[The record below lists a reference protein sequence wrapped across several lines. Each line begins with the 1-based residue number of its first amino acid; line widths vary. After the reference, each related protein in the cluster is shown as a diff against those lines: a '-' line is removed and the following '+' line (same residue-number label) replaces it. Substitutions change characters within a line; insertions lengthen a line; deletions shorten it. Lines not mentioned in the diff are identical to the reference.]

1 MNNSAK
7 SKSKSTHADAA
18 LSPVHCPALCPALF
32 FCAPASGQGKTTI
45 TAGIA
50 RYHKNQGLDVRVFK
64 TGPDYLDPL
73 ILAQASGKPVTQ
85 LDLWMVG
92 TELCK
97 QYLYEAALEA
107 DLILI
112 EGVMGMFDG
121 NPSGADMA
129 QYFGI
134 PVVAIID
141 ASAMAQTFGALAYGL
156 ATYKPVSTYEDNDSA
171 ELVFAGVIANKVG
184 SERHA
189 ELITDSMPE
198 NIPLLAC
205 LKRDETLILP
215 ERHLGLVFPHQ
226 VIDIEQRLDAIADTI
241 ANTAL
246 SALPASVKFLPATLE
261 PYADE
266 LINGKLAG
274 KKIGIARDDAFSFIY
289 AANERFLQQMG
300 AELVYFSPLKD
311 DVLPGVDALWF
322 PGGYPELH
330 MEALQNNVAMQSEVR
345 DFFTAGNKIL
355 AECGGM
361 LYLQETFS
369 NLAGQRFTMAGLIP
383 GDGFMRDRGGCQGM
397 QYAPILGNNN
407 PAGEIKGHAHHR
419 SRSENTLEPVAYGR
433 RLRHPAPGEAIV
445 RSKGLLASYLH
456 LYFPSNPNAIVDIFS

>member
-1 MNNSAK
+1 M
-7 SKSKSTHADAA
+7 SKLKQPTET
-18 LSPVHCPALCPALF
+18 CPALF

-50 RYHKNQGLDVRVFK
+50 RYHKNKGRDVRVFK

-73 ILAQASGKPVTQ
+73 ILAQASGNPVTQ

-92 TELCK
+92 TETCK

-129 QYFGI
+129 QYFGL

-141 ASAMAQTFGALAYGL
+141 ARAMAQTFGAVAYGL
-156 ATYKPVSTYEDNDSA
+156 ATYKPESNYLDNNSCD
-171 ELVFAGVIANKVG
+171 LKFAGVIANKVG

-189 ELITDSMPE
+189 QLISDSMPE
-198 NIPLLAC
+198 NVPLLAC
-205 LKRDETLILP
+205 LERDDTLTLP
-215 ERHLGLVFPHQ
+215 ERHLGLVFPHE
-226 VIDIEQRLDAIADTI
+226 VEDMEQRLDAIAEVI
-241 ANTAL
+241 AQTDL
-246 SALPASVKFLPATLE
+246 SALPAEVEFLQGEIE
-261 PYADE
+261 PYPPE

-274 KKIGIARDDAFSFIY
+274 KKIGIARDNAFTFIY
-289 AANERFLQQMG
+289 AANERFLHQMG
-300 AELVYFSPLKD
+300 AELVYFSPLND
-311 DVLPGVDALWF
+311 NTLPDVDAVWF

-330 MEALQNNVAMQSEVR
+330 MEALQNNQAMKTSIQQ
-345 DFFTAGNKIL
+345 FFNAGNKIL

-361 LYLQETFS
+361 LYIQNTLT
-369 NLAGQRFTMAGLIP
+369 NLDGQKFNMVGIIP
-383 GDGFMRDRGGCQGM
+383 GDGIMRDRGGCQGM
-397 QYAPILGNNN
+397 QFAPILGNNN
-407 PAGEIKGHAHHR
+407 SEGEVRAHAHHR
-419 SRSENTLEPVAYGR
+419 SRSENTLEPMAYGR

-445 RSKGLLASYLH
+445 KTKGLLATYLH
-456 LYFPSNPNAIVDIFS
+456 LYFASNPKVILGIFA